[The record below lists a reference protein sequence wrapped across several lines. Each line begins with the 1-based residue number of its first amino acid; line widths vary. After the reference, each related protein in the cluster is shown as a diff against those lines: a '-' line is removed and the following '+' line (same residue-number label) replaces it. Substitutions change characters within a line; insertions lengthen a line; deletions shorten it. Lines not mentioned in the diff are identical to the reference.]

1 MTIWWRHYDVI
12 ETIFVKSKKDIKPYI
27 PEYDI
32 PKDDEKAKTAAWLQS
47 ANQSS
52 SSIKNVGFTERANKQ
67 IEQLCVGDCAF
78 ELKEKIVK
86 LVTNDPR
93 SLHRKQCASSEGKNS
108 IFFLNFLEFTITV
121 WFDSDH
127 VEVLKVEPFYEHKK
141 AQEWDI
147 YRWPP

>member
-1 MTIWWRHYDVI
+1 M
-12 ETIFVKSKKDIKPYI
+12 KDIKPYI

-32 PKDDEKAKTAAWLQS
+32 PKDEEKPKTAAWLQS
-47 ANQSS
+47 ANQTS
-52 SSIKNVGFTERANKQ
+52 SSIKNVGFTERANGQ
-67 IEQLCVGDCAF
+67 IDQLCVGGGAI

-93 SLHRKQCASSEGKNS
+93 SLHRKQCTSSEGKNS

-141 AQEWDI
+141 ALE
-147 YRWPP
+147 